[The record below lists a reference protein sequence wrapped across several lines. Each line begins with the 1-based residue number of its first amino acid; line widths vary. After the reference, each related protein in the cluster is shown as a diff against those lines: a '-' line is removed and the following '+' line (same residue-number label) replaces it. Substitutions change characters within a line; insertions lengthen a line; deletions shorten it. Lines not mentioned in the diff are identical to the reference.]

1 LQNEAAQ
8 VVAEEALDTV
18 ESPIEDFKEPEEGE
32 VVENGKIVETQ
43 VNGDSISKAPKEV
56 LRIDTSSMPPP
67 LEIPRRR
74 PGPLDIGAAKRD
86 LSAAPLSALAT
97 ARNIERLQDIEY
109 PEGVRSPREDLN
121 KDAKDGKF
129 RYPNHSCSCNLCLIS
144 CRYDRDFL
152 MQFMQPCKEKPPNL
166 PPLDILGIEP
176 CGSDVLRYGSWWFRT
191 SSPACKR
198 DTPGRSSKFRRSR
211 DLRQLRRQARCC
223 SGSFRYGSVLHADKQ
238 AYWRGTIHDVDD
250 WHAFRCGEHEPCGY
264 AVRSSSYDP
273 DGFSRWSGWAPYG

>member
-97 ARNIERLQDIEY
+97 ARNIERLQDI
-109 PEGVRSPREDLN
+109 
-121 KDAKDGKF
+121 
-129 RYPNHSCSCNLCLIS
+129 
-144 CRYDRDFL
+144 
-152 MQFMQPCKEKPPNL
+152 
-166 PPLDILGIEP
+166 
-176 CGSDVLRYGSWWFRT
+176 
-191 SSPACKR
+191 
-198 DTPGRSSKFRRSR
+198 
-211 DLRQLRRQARCC
+211 
-223 SGSFRYGSVLHADKQ
+223 
-238 AYWRGTIHDVDD
+238 
-250 WHAFRCGEHEPCGY
+250 
-264 AVRSSSYDP
+264 
-273 DGFSRWSGWAPYG
+273 